1 MIFHKAESFSKCWA
15 VIVSDLIDDPGMWCF
30 YWQSLR
36 QLLAGSYPSL
46 LAWLRHS
53 CRFDTMILTKIP
65 HAWYNHS
72 VPLERVL
79 YLIWTKKDSAFS
91 ETWRV
96 VSRFGSRN
104 RHICIHLVRVFFVVS
119 VVIGQA
125 PADCPSPVCD
135 IPIRKT
141 QLPLSFSRWMW
152 HVNAKH
158 TEGCW
163 LLYLQSQTMK
173 QRLKKY
179 ASLLC
184 GCTGDD
190 QPLWLNAQVGE
201 SRWKQWFWAPLSQ
214 HFWGWFYH
222 SCIAIMYSCAKR
234 LSGARW
240 FFYRHFLFSVSQ
252 VQLTP
257 LDKRN

>member
-1 MIFHKAESFSKCWA
+1 MIFHKAESLSKCWA

-36 QLLAGSYPSL
+36 QLLAGSYPRL

-104 RHICIHLVRVFFVVS
+104 RSICIHLVRVFFVVS

-125 PADCPSPVCD
+125 PADCPSPACD
-135 IPIRKT
+135 ISIWKA
-141 QLPLSFSRWMW
+141 QLPLSFSWWMW

-158 TEGCW
+158 TGG
-163 LLYLQSQTMK
+163 LLITVSAESNDET
-173 QRLKKY
+173 RIKKI
-179 ASLLC
+179 C
-184 GCTGDD
+184 
-190 QPLWLNAQVGE
+190 QPSTWMHRRWSATWE
-201 SRWKQWFWAPLSQ
+201 SRWKQWFWAPWAQ
-214 HFWGWFYH
+214 HFWGWFCH
-222 SCIAIMYSCAKR
+222 SCIAIMYSCARR

-240 FFYRHFLFSVSQ
+240 FFYRHFLFSFSQ

-257 LDKRN
+257 LDRGN